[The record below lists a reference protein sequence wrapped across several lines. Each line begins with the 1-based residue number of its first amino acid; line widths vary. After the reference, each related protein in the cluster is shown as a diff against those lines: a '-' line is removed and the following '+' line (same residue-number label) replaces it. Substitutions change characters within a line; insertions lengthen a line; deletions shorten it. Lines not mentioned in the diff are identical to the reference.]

1 MTESSLVEVIDCAKH
16 LLEIKPD
23 FFQLIDVLIHVLN
36 SVKILEKIATGHLFQ
51 NYVSAGFLIVWRR
64 IKYLLT
70 VCVEIKH
77 SNQVW
82 VRVVLSA

>member
-23 FFQLIDVLIHVLN
+23 FFQLIDVLIDVLN
-36 SVKILEKIATGHLFQ
+36 LVKILEKIATGHLFQ
-51 NYVSAGFLIVWRR
+51 NYVSAGFLIDWR

>member
-16 LLEIKPD
+16 LLEVKPD
-23 FFQLIDVLIHVLN
+23 FFQLIDVLIDVLN
-36 SVKILEKIATGHLFQ
+36 LVKILEKIATGHLFQ
-51 NYVSAGFLIVWRR
+51 NYVSAGSLIVWRS
-64 IKYLLT
+64 KCLLT